1 MSISIISVPSTIN
14 SYISQLSYQTFGLA
28 VGSAPVILINHALT
42 GNSTLLGINGW
53 WDEMVGVNKTINTL
67 KYTIVVFNI
76 PGNGYDNFFIADY
89 KKITTKQI
97 AQLFWYG
104 LEQLKIQNL
113 YAIVGGSLGGAIG
126 WEMILQHPTKVSKFV
141 PIATHY
147 KTNNWLA
154 GNVYIQDSIL
164 NHSKKPMQDAR
175 KHAMFLYRSPAG
187 INQKFLDNKAKV
199 LEWLDY
205 HGKAL
210 ENRFTLKAYKLVNHL
225 LSTIGQDVTD
235 EVWEYFTKEYK
246 GEIHIISVN
255 TDLLF
260 IPEDQEE
267 TYQKLKSKIKTS
279 YNVIHSVH
287 GHDAFLIE
295 FDQLSNI
302 LNPLF

>member
-1 MSISIISVPSTIN
+1 MPISILSIPSNIH
-14 SYISQLSYQTFGLA
+14 SQISQISYQTFGLPL
-28 VGSAPVILINHALT
+28 GSAPVILINHALT

-53 WDEMVGVNKTINTL
+53 WDDMVGENKTIDTL
-67 KYTIVVFNI
+67 KYTIVAFNI
-76 PGNGYDNFFIADY
+76 PGNGYDNFFISDY
-89 KKITTKQI
+89 KKIITKQI

-104 LEQLKIQNL
+104 LEQLQIPNL

-126 WEMILQHPTKVSKFV
+126 WEMVIQQPKRVSKFV

-147 KTNNWLA
+147 KTNSWLA
-154 GNVYIQDSIL
+154 GNVHIQDSIL
-164 NHSKKPMQDAR
+164 NHSKKPVQDAR
-175 KHAMFLYRSPAG
+175 KHAMFLYRSPTG
-187 INQKFLDNKAKV
+187 INQKFLNNNTKV

-205 HGKAL
+205 HGNAL

-235 EVWEYFTKEYK
+235 EIWENFSRDYK

-267 TYQKLKSKIKTS
+267 TYLKLKSKIKTS
-279 YNVIHSVH
+279 YNIINSVH